1 MSPEDE
7 KGVEPDS
14 RRAPARPPAQ
24 PSSSLLNR
32 PGVSDQFL
40 IQAGCAHIG
49 AEECVSRYGF
59 RAEGIAIPFHHAN
72 GSPIMDNDRPF
83 ARVRLYHATDTQ
95 KYHQ

>member
-1 MSPEDE
+1 
-7 KGVEPDS
+7 
-14 RRAPARPPAQ
+14 
-24 PSSSLLNR
+24 
-32 PGVSDQFL
+32 
-40 IQAGCAHIG
+40 
-49 AEECVSRYGF
+49 VSRYGF